1 MNNKVIAKLNFRLSL
16 KACASSRQFVRP
28 TPFKRQKSN
37 IQDQTKFATLF
48 KKREYAFAEKL
59 NPRKDEN

>member
-1 MNNKVIAKLNFRLSL
+1 M
-16 KACASSRQFVRP
+16 
-28 TPFKRQKSN
+28 PFKRQKSN